1 MDESNAKEAM
11 SSSQK
16 FPMSP
21 GSLYDTSVQD
31 NSISL
36 TQYHEYPSTHPF
48 INTEFRRAA
57 GKLSSSY
64 PENNRDAVVS
74 ALRNLQDKV
83 RKLELER
90 SAAENNLKSLASETS
105 RYKDMLQ
112 GEQDNKDSTSILVNR
127 QTKEL
132 GSQLSAAETKCDV
145 LEKQLNYMRKMV
157 HNVERDRLDTVA
169 RSVVVEQQREEV
181 MPRKF
186 KIQAERISELERE
199 HLKLTATQNLAES
212 KIRELEDKLRDE
224 RLTRRMTQQRAAER
238 ETDAAAQR
246 VYFAAEANGRPPV
259 KAKKP
264 TKKKKKKVVA
274 PKKTSNHNTRK
285 AEPSK
290 HYRLNLAE
298 IPFVAGR
305 ATTPSHAVGANVQR
319 VLAWMKTHSTAL
331 CQEHYQNGDI
341 PSTESASSS
350 SSSNSLDNDLSD
362 ILLALQDEFGQ
373 LSCEHQELV
382 KQINEVADLRA
393 REDMERELDSLI
405 VKMDVKGQQI
415 SKVRQHQQK
424 VEDMK
429 RKMKTKKSKDA
440 PSHPRPQSAMASFP
454 ARRTCES
461 THSNS
466 NPKTQCCTSRTSR
479 QHTASARQVSLDV
492 LKDMKKLQTT
502 LRKDDLCW
510 E

>member
-1 MDESNAKEAM
+1 MDDSNSKEAM
-11 SSSQK
+11 STSQK

-21 GSLYDTSVQD
+21 GPPYDTSIQD

-74 ALRNLQDKV
+74 ALRNLQEKV
-83 RKLELER
+83 QKLELER

-112 GEQDNKDSTSILVNR
+112 GEQETKDATTILVSR

-145 LEKQLNYMRKMV
+145 LEKQLDYMRKMV

-169 RSVVVEQQREEV
+169 RNVVVEQQREEV
-181 MPRKF
+181 LPRKF

-224 RLTRRMTQQRAAER
+224 RLNRRMTQQRAAER
-238 ETDAAAQR
+238 ETEAAAQR
-246 VYFAAEANGRPPV
+246 VYLAAESNGRPPV

-264 TKKKKKKVVA
+264 TKKKKKKVV
-274 PKKTSNHNTRK
+274 PKKTSNNTTRK

-305 ATTPSHAVGANVQR
+305 ATTPSHSVGANVQR

-331 CQEHYQNGDI
+331 CSEHYQNGDI
-341 PSTESASSS
+341 PRTESASSS

-382 KQINEVADLRA
+382 KQINEVADHRA

-429 RKMKTKKSKDA
+429 RKIKTKKSKDA
-440 PSHPRPQSAMASFP
+440 PPPTRPQSAMASFP
-454 ARRTCES
+454 ARRTCDS
-461 THSNS
+461 SHSNS
-466 NPKTQCCTSRTSR
+466 KPKTQCCTSQASR
-479 QHTASARQVSLDV
+479 QHTASSRQVSLDV